1 MKLLQTLL
9 LAVLTFLFSPAAAL
23 VAAESSDAWPAF
35 PVEWRS
41 VAPSLADVSFLL
53 QAPAGMG
60 GFIRVQDGHFVRPDG
75 QRFRIW
81 GINVTG
87 KAALPAQSAAPL
99 IAAQLAGR
107 GINCIRFHFLDKV
120 GALIATNRDDTRALD
135 PQALERLDFFIAEL
149 KKRGIYSDLNL
160 NVYRTYK
167 PGDGVREHEQL
178 GIGKGATYFDERL
191 IELQREYARQ
201 LLTHTNACTGLA
213 YRDEPAVAVVEFV
226 NENSLV
232 ESWVQNRLV
241 GKQTTKAVGTWHDI
255 PPSYAE
261 ALTKKFNAWLA
272 NRVSADTLARWRQE
286 AGVAPGAPL
295 PRLRK
300 EDFAKAAKDRFQ
312 AEAAFYMEIERNYF
326 RDMAKF
332 LRDELGVKS
341 LLIGNSDHDHGGSRY
356 PLIASLAQLD
366 AVDGH
371 VYWQHPNYLTD
382 PKTGKRTGFTVRNT
396 PMVDEPLKSS
406 VVQLSRSAVAGKPYT
421 VSEANHPFPNE
432 CACEGV
438 PILGAYAALQ
448 DWDGIFWYT
457 LAHEDVSAMR
467 NSALA
472 YFDFAKDPV
481 KMSQLAAGALM
492 FLRAD
497 VRSAQRV
504 VDRSYSPEQVTESL
518 RLRWSEGPYFTPGF
532 SLALPLAHAV
542 RVTSFDGPPT
552 APFEPLTAAPIVS
565 DTGEVTWR
573 AGKKRSGLVIV
584 DTPRSQALIGH
595 VAQPGAKTKH
605 LRAEIQTPFCA
616 LTLGALDD
624 KPVSVSSKFLLT
636 VSARV
641 ANTGMTWNAKRTSL
655 EKWGAAPVRIEP
667 VAGRIALTALAS
679 AREVVA
685 QPLDGDGQPMGK
697 TIALKRDGDGWT
709 LELGQPATTWF
720 VITVCR

>member
-1 MKLLQTLL
+1 CAIQ
-9 LAVLTFLFSPAAAL
+9 P
-23 VAAESSDAWPAF
+23 SDAWPAF
-35 PVEWRS
+35 PVEWRNA
-41 VAPSLADVSFLL
+41 APSPADVSFLL
-53 QAPAGMG
+53 QAPAGKK
-60 GFIRVQDGHFVRPDG
+60 GFICTKGGHLVQPDG
-75 QRFRIW
+75 RRFRIW

-87 KAALPAQSAAPL
+87 KAALPAKTAAPL

-107 GINCIRFHFLDKV
+107 GINCVRFHFLDKV
-120 GALIATNRDDTRALD
+120 GTLIATDRDDTRALD

-167 PGDGVREHEQL
+167 AGDGVREHEQL

-201 LLTHTNACTGLA
+201 LLTHTNAFTGLA
-213 YRDEPAVAVVEFV
+213 YRDEPAVAAVEFV

-241 GKQTTKAVGTWHDI
+241 GKQTTKASGTWHDI

-261 ALTKKFNAWLA
+261 ELTKKFNARLA
-272 NRVSADTLARWRQE
+272 GRVSADTLARWRQE
-286 AGVAPGAPL
+286 AGVAADALL

-300 EDFAKAAKDRFQ
+300 EEFAKAAKDRFQ

-326 RDMAKF
+326 RNMAKF
-332 LRDELGVKS
+332 LRDEFGVKS

-356 PLIASLAQLD
+356 ALLASLAQLD
-366 AVDGH
+366 IVDGH

-382 PKTGKRTGFTVRNT
+382 PKIGKRAGFTVRNT
-396 PMVDEPLKSS
+396 PMVDEPLKSAP
-406 VVQLSRSAVAGKPYT
+406 VQLSRSAVAGKPYT

-432 CACEGV
+432 NACEGV
-438 PILGAYAALQ
+438 PILAAYAALQ

-457 LAHEDVSAMR
+457 LAHDDISAMQ
-467 NSALA
+467 NTALA
-472 YFDFAKDPV
+472 FFDFAKDPV

-492 FLRAD
+492 FLRGD
-497 VRSAQRV
+497 VQPARRV
-504 VDRSYSPEQVTESL
+504 VGRSYSREQVLDSL
-518 RLRWSEGPYFTPGF
+518 RLGWSEAPYFTPGF
-532 SLALPLAHAV
+532 PLALPLTHAM
-542 RVTSFDGPPT
+542 RITSFDGPPT
-552 APFEPLTAAPIVS
+552 AAFEPLTATPIIS
-565 DTGEVTWR
+565 DTDELAWR

-641 ANTGMTWNAKRTSL
+641 ANTGMTWNAKRNSL
-655 EKWGAAPVRIEP
+655 EKWGAAPVRIEL
-667 VAGRIALTALAS
+667 VVGKVVLTALAP

-685 QPLDGDGQPMGK
+685 QPLDGDGQPLGQ
-697 TIALKRDGDGWT
+697 TIALKRDGDGWS
-709 LELGQPATTWF
+709 LELSQPATTWF
-720 VITVCR
+720 VITVSR